1 MPAELGREWRKRR
14 FLLTQSCYVS
24 DTQVQRYLPV
34 TRACPITQNISRNRQ
49 ADNDAGC
56 PLLTPHSCTSYTPMS
71 FAVQQDLKGTP
82 WSHTQTPR
90 GLFHMQHPQTLEGTQ
105 YNQRS
110 IHHIGIHAPRKD
122 KAGHTH
128 TNTHTRAP
136 QEMIELVTH
145 THTHTQSSLLSG
157 LLRSTK
163 IRPSPA
169 PRAVACTNTRGKQTH
184 SGRG

>member
-1 MPAELGREWRKRR
+1 MEAPGADFQDRSSQSEPCQEVERKAGRRASQGLLTRRGWRKRR

-24 DTQVQRYLPV
+24 DTQVQIYLGV
-34 TRACPITQNISRNRQ
+34 TRACPIAQNISRNRQ

-90 GLFHMQHPQTLEGTQ
+90 GLFHMQHPQTLEPTQ

-122 KAGHTH
+122 RAGRTHTH
-128 TNTHTRAP
+128 AP
-136 QEMIELVTH
+136 RNERVGHTH
-145 THTHTQSSLLSG
+145 THTHRVYYSQD
-157 LLRSTK
+157 
-163 IRPSPA
+163 
-169 PRAVACTNTRGKQTH
+169 C
-184 SGRG
+184 